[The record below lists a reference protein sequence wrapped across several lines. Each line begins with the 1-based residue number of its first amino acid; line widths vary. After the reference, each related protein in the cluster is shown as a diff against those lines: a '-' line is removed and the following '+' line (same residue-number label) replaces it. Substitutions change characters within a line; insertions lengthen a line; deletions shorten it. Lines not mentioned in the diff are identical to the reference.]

1 MYPMLAFAHAR
12 SLIPTELVGRG
23 VAVTNMGIM
32 TAIAV
37 SQLLFG
43 WIVGLY
49 PSEND
54 VLPEIAYRAAFA
66 TLATLS
72 LIAVLIYAP
81 IKDCKPRG

>member
-12 SLIPTELVGRG
+12 GLVPPDLVGRG

-32 TAIAV
+32 MAIAS

-49 PSEND
+49 PAEAG
-54 VLPEIAYRAAFA
+54 VPPELAYRAGFA
-66 TLATLS
+66 ALAVSS
-72 LIAVLIYAP
+72 LFALTIYGGA
-81 IKDCKPRG
+81 KDCKPRG